1 MTVTVYA
8 KPGCPPCDAT
18 IRTLEKMGL
27 AYVKLDVTEDTAAYE
42 ACQVYGYLNTPVVVV
57 SYEVEDRCGG
67 SDQDWSGFRPDRL
80 AALAVT

>member
-42 ACQVYGYLNTPVVVV
+42 ACQLYGYLNTPVVVV
-57 SYEVEDRCGG
+57 SSGD